1 MNLLFAYM
9 PILFAAAEGDAGD
22 PNTWYNSGVMWFM
35 FQGGFFMWP
44 ILIMGIFALGVVIE
58 RYRNLKMLTTD
69 SHELRAEV
77 LRLLNADKI
86 EEALEL
92 CNRSQGP
99 VPAILSVGLRRFL
112 VLKRLNYD
120 AARIEEQVV
129 KAMDDYGIHIVAA
142 LERHLPI
149 LGTIANVAPMV
160 GSVGTVVGM
169 VILFQDIAA
178 KVGTVNIVVAAA
190 SGIRVKLLVT
200 VWGLL
205 VGIPCYVAFHYF
217 TTVINRYVL
226 QVEETATQ
234 LIEAVTLRL
243 AMQERS
249 TTPSGN
255 GADAAVEDKLVAGIK
270 QS

>member
-1 MNLLFAYM
+1 MLLSIHTLLAVTE
-9 PILFAAAEGDAGD
+9 AAADATD
-22 PNTWYNSGVMWFM
+22 PNVWYNSGAMWFM
-35 FQGGFFMWP
+35 YQGGFFMWP
-44 ILIMGIFALGVVIE
+44 ILFMAIIALGVTIE
-58 RYRNLKMLTTD
+58 RYRSLKMLTTE
-69 SHELRAEV
+69 SQELRAEV
-77 LRLLNADKI
+77 LKLLNADKV
-86 EEALEL
+86 EEALNL

-99 VPAILSVGLRRFL
+99 VPAILAVGLRRFL
-112 VLKRLNYD
+112 ILRRLKYD

-200 VWGLL
+200 VWGLI

-217 TTVINRYVL
+217 TTVINNYVL
-226 QVEETATQ
+226 HVEETATQ
-234 LIEAVTLRL
+234 LIEAVTLRIAL
-243 AMQERS
+243 QE
-249 TTPSGN
+249 P
-255 GADAAVEDKLVAGIK
+255 DAAASGSSPNSAAEELATGVKPA
-270 QS
+270 